1 MGTTFSITGQETRD
15 EVTIKLQA
23 RQTLVTVLNFI
34 QAFGIIYFIFQS
46 VVVGYSI
53 VSTPGGTYAV
63 PHTVWLVAPFVAV
76 MAVAYTTRFEV
87 GLYIDT
93 LVSGMRYTYA
103 ILALC
108 IVANAV
114 ALALFV
120 WEWVQGKL
128 KTRAR
133 VLSFNTNVFS

>member
-87 GLYIDT
+87 
-93 LVSGMRYTYA
+93 RA
-103 ILALC
+103 
-108 IVANAV
+108 
-114 ALALFV
+114 
-120 WEWVQGKL
+120 K
-128 KTRAR
+128 RAR
-133 VLSFNTNVFS
+133 EARAF